1 MDCNYCTGN
10 VDSRKALLVTESL
23 DEIYIDGENYLT
35 GDDEFSL
42 KEDTKI
48 NYCPMCG
55 RKL

>member
-10 VDSRKALLVTESL
+10 VDSRKPLLVTKSL
-23 DEIYIDGENYLT
+23 DEIYIDGNNYLT
-35 GDDEFSL
+35 GDDNFSL
-42 KEDTKI
+42 EEDTKI